1 MDSAIHEILKVFLD
15 GRSCIIDVRSPSEYA
30 QGHIPGSQSLPL
42 FDDAERHKVGLC
54 YAESG
59 QAAAVRLGLELAGPK
74 LKNLVDRAEALSD
87 GRPIGLYCWRG
98 GMRSGSMA
106 WLLQTAGLEVQTLV
120 GGYKTYRRALK
131 SLFESPLP
139 LRVLCGPTG
148 SDKTGILHA
157 LATQGAQVVDLEGL
171 AHHKGSSFGAIGQ
184 PEQPS
189 NETFQNRVFEAF
201 RRLDPNQ
208 WMWIEDESH
217 AIGKV
222 RLPDGLYAGLLRAH
236 WVWVDRPFELRLGHL
251 VETYGSAP
259 RELLRAGIERIR
271 RRLGGKDC
279 TFALDYLDRGELR
292 ECAALL
298 LTYYDRTYR
307 EGMAKKNPELGVIWS
322 GDSADIASIA
332 RQIIALEPTNPH
344 RHFHE

>member
-1 MDSAIHEILKVFLD
+1 MSGALDAFLAE
-15 GRSCIIDVRSPSEYA
+15 GSCIIDVRSPSEYA
-30 QGHIPGSQSLPL
+30 QGHIPGSLSLPL
-42 FDDAERHKVGLC
+42 FDDAARHRVGLC

-59 QAAAVRLGLELAGPK
+59 QATAVRLGLELVGPQ
-74 LKNLVDRAEALSD
+74 LKHLVDRAEALSE

-106 WLLQTAGLEVQTLV
+106 WLLKTAGLDVRTLP
-120 GGYKTYRRALK
+120 GGYKHYRRALMAF
-131 SLFESPLP
+131 FESPLP

-148 SDKTGILHA
+148 TDKTGILQA
-157 LATQGAQVVDLEGL
+157 MATQGAQVVDLEGL

-184 PEQPS
+184 PDQPT
-189 NETFQNRVFEAF
+189 NEIFQNRVFEAF
-201 RRLDPNQ
+201 RRFDPGQ

-222 RLPDGLYAGLLRAH
+222 RLPDGLYAGLLCAH
-236 WVWVDRPFELRLGHL
+236 WVWVDRPFELRLNHL
-251 VETYGSAP
+251 VETYGNAS

-279 TFALDYLDRGELR
+279 ALALEFLDRGELK

-298 LTYYDRTYR
+298 LKYYDRAYR
-307 EGMAKKNPELGVIWS
+307 EGMAKKNPERGVTWS
-322 GDSADIASIA
+322 GFSTDVESIA
-332 RQIIALEPTNPH
+332 RLMTLLEPTIPPVH
-344 RHFHE
+344 THE